1 MYPLICLFFKSFFKT
16 LTWFPQFCMYL
27 LLPINSYLVFLFC
40 FAFDYIC
47 HILCIIQSILCNCVC
62 IYVHT
67 YKYIQLLL
75 LFTSYDGYENAFLI
89 SMVAG
94 HIIDRRTQQPPS
106 EKSITSF
113 SVNSHFSSPSPSQW
127 VIEYRS
133 DTQAGQFLR
142 DVWLLWFLSDFRTP
156 WQTCWLSLKSH
167 CNLRHF
173 NLNIFFFLF
182 SLVHPESNSNQGLGF
197 SSIPSIKKKNRN
209 SHFP

>member
-1 MYPLICLFFKSFFKT
+1 MIYLIGISTIKILKTMYSVICLFFKSFFKT

-67 YKYIQLLL
+67 CKYIQLLL

-94 HIIDRRTQQPPS
+94 HITDWRTQQPPS
-106 EKSITSF
+106 E
-113 SVNSHFSSPSPSQW
+113 NP
-127 VIEYRS
+127 
-133 DTQAGQFLR
+133 
-142 DVWLLWFLSDFRTP
+142 LL
-156 WQTCWLSLKSH
+156 
-167 CNLRHF
+167 
-173 NLNIFFFLF
+173 
-182 SLVHPESNSNQGLGF
+182 
-197 SSIPSIKKKNRN
+197 
-209 SHFP
+209 HFPWTLTSHHLLLASE